1 VVPVI
6 PEAALETGVPSKPA
20 RLLPGLEESQ
30 GALYEIGVG
39 DDGTFVGLTQDELDE
54 SMANLQA
61 MAASIGC
68 KVEMLRR
75 VVVGKCEWAE
85 VLPSAQ
91 PSANEEPSATG
102 LQTKTNTE
110 SLWVAE
116 ALISPDLDFYNI
128 SPTKSNNDIKT
139 AAHPKTGNKLVLDE
153 DYSHTEQIRI
163 SLAGPSTAGKTSLL
177 GTLTSSAL
185 DNGRGKS
192 RLSLLKHRH
201 EISSGITS
209 SVAQELIGYTDEAP
223 PTVINYASGNVAG
236 WDDIHAASKGGRLAF
251 VSDLPGSIRY
261 LKSTLRGLVSWAPH
275 YVMLC
280 IPANCGAETPGS
292 EQAGTEQSEIDTC
305 LSYLELCLKL
315 EVPVL
320 VVITKLDVASRSGLR
335 DNLGKVL
342 SALKTAGRQPAM
354 VPASPAGDKPLD
366 LQQVSTLDSTQVQK
380 VCAAADGKWG
390 HTVPI
395 TLTSAVDGSGIG
407 KLHAFLRSLS
417 IPTRPSQ
424 RTLRIPEGLP
434 TPCHSSANIFDVDE
448 VFAIP
453 PSKVYSLDS
462 EKGGQENRGMVLC
475 GLVRRGNI
483 SIGDEMVIGPILV
496 DAPND
501 PGNEPQGGS
510 LSRSGPGPSGDF
522 PASFPQTS
530 LSGKDS
536 ARWQRIR
543 VVSVRDLRLPVRR
556 LIRDQVG
563 TIGIEPIGVSEDGRL
578 PRFGRIRKG
587 MILSDFHAP
596 LSPSNDT
603 SSGSSLLALPF
614 HTGFTATFRSTEFSA
629 PNSPPLLLGGNAIA
643 YIANIRATVRVICM
657 ALTGTGEELPSDP
670 PSPSEPEFFSFD
682 GDPHSPNEKSNG
694 NPTANNTA
702 DGAGDAVRD
711 ISKVMSG
718 VSSPSVVGA
727 ASSAEAL
734 KEDVQI
740 TFALVSS
747 VEWVELGSQVL
758 VMPGV
763 SITSAPSQSGAT
775 VASAG
780 SSSAS
785 GTTPM
790 SGLEG
795 FVGTICEVVPGRV
808 PVVES

>member
-1 VVPVI
+1 M
-6 PEAALETGVPSKPA
+6 PS
-20 RLLPGLEESQ
+20 
-30 GALYEIGVG
+30 
-39 DDGTFVGLTQDELDE
+39 
-54 SMANLQA
+54 
-61 MAASIGC
+61 
-68 KVEMLRR
+68 
-75 VVVGKCEWAE
+75 
-85 VLPSAQ
+85 
-91 PSANEEPSATG
+91 
-102 LQTKTNTE
+102 
-110 SLWVAE
+110 
-116 ALISPDLDFYNI
+116 
-128 SPTKSNNDIKT
+128 
-139 AAHPKTGNKLVLDE
+139 
-153 DYSHTEQIRI
+153 
-163 SLAGPSTAGKTSLL
+163 
-177 GTLTSSAL
+177 
-185 DNGRGKS
+185 
-192 RLSLLKHRH
+192 
-201 EISSGITS
+201 
-209 SVAQELIGYTDEAP
+209 
-223 PTVINYASGNVAG
+223 
-236 WDDIHAASKGGRLAF
+236 
-251 VSDLPGSIRY
+251 
-261 LKSTLRGLVSWAPH
+261 
-275 YVMLC
+275 
-280 IPANCGAETPGS
+280 
-292 EQAGTEQSEIDTC
+292 
-305 LSYLELCLKL
+305 
-315 EVPVL
+315 
-320 VVITKLDVASRSGLR
+320 
-335 DNLGKVL
+335 
-342 SALKTAGRQPAM
+342 
-354 VPASPAGDKPLD
+354 
-366 LQQVSTLDSTQVQK
+366 
-380 VCAAADGKWG
+380 
-390 HTVPI
+390 
-395 TLTSAVDGSGIG
+395 
-407 KLHAFLRSLS
+407 
-417 IPTRPSQ
+417 
-424 RTLRIPEGLP
+424 
-434 TPCHSSANIFDVDE
+434 HSSANIFDVDE

-496 DAPND
+496 DVPND

-536 ARWQRIR
+536 QARWQRIR

-587 MILSDFHAP
+587 MILSNLHAP

-603 SSGSSLLALPF
+603 SSASSLLALPF

-682 GDPHSPNEKSNG
+682 GDPHSPNEKANG
-694 NPTANNTA
+694 NPTSNIA

-718 VSSPSVVGA
+718 VSSASVVGA

-734 KEDVQI
+734 KEDVHI

-763 SITSAPSQSGAT
+763 SIASCPSQSGAT

-780 SSSAS
+780 SGSSS

-808 PVVES
+808 PVAES